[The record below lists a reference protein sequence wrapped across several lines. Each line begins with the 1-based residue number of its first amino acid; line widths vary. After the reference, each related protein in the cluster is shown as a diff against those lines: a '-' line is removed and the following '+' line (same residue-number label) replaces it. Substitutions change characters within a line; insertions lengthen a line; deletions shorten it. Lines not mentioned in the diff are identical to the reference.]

1 MTQAPTGSPAHRLV
15 ERVVSGETDFQAL
28 LLYGNRGTDA
38 EALSESLARY
48 WLGKGGA
55 KVPDDLSRA
64 IDFQRIRPTGNSEI
78 IKVGAITPSTG
89 PDSSDDEKETPV
101 VPVTVFFRTR
111 PLMSPHKVL
120 WFDRPDRMNSRA
132 ANALLKTL
140 EELPDYA
147 RVVMTTTEIGRVL
160 PTIRSRCLC
169 AAVEAVPLSELV
181 DGPKTETE
189 SLFASTQGDLA
200 FIRGHQDLFE
210 DLARLLRQT
219 ETAPPLAAIR
229 LAEQTKEI
237 IDKLADKG
245 KIPTRLAAVRVLES
259 IGQWMARN
267 APHDAASVQRTA
279 ELAGYV
285 QGNGNLQLALNVLF
299 AQFLTTG
306 REL

>member
-15 ERVVSGETDFQAL
+15 ERIVSGETDFQAV

-38 EALSESLARY
+38 EALAEGLARY

-55 KVPDDLSRA
+55 KVPEDLSRA
-64 IDFQRIRPTGNSEI
+64 IDYQYLWAFGTSAWITRGLI
-78 IKVGAITPSTG
+78 IPSNAPLPEEVEHITP
-89 PDSSDDEKETPV
+89 V
-101 VPVTVFFRTR
+101 RQFFRTR
-111 PLMSPHKVL
+111 PLMSPLKVVH
-120 WFDRPDRMNSRA
+120 FHRVDRFTSDA

-181 DGPKTETE
+181 DGPKTEIE

-245 KIPTRLAAVRVLES
+245 KMPTRLAAVRVLES